1 MRYTGPASDYFEK
14 SIVLDDGKPINWND
28 YHYRELIDMPYIR
41 RMVMRTSRQVGKS
54 IFNCIYCL
62 KLAHIPMFR
71 IIYMAPSQNQ
81 ADEFSKLKFG
91 KILNVNSNMKRLLLS
106 NKSPIAVTRDMKAV
120 SISNDVHIKTFA
132 TGATM
137 KIGYAAD
144 EAGVERVRGGS
155 ADALI
160 KDESQSMMLDLIN
173 PVLDPMLDSSDYHI
187 DINTGTPLDPD
198 DDLCKLFDTTSQHTM
213 VVKCH
218 HCNKYTTLMDL
229 RQVGKETVLC
239 SHCFKPVDIREG
251 KFVPMNPGAP
261 IFGIHFNKLM
271 MPGVVYNPI
280 RYQDLVDKVYAPNRD
295 DNKLYAEQLGVP
307 KGSAGSMLREED
319 VRACQVANL
328 SYSAVGY
335 DDVLKRLPKLTP
347 NQKLVAGIDWG
358 GGAND
363 QNGGDLIGK
372 SHTAFTLNIFT
383 LDGDRIKQRLIYH
396 KLYPLP
402 DVKEAIDDVIS
413 KIRRLPSGSLVGSD
427 FMGGAYANSSIFE
440 IAKKEFAPRNQRLS
454 VLPVRFA
461 QLTSLME
468 PKPAEFRVDVDR
480 NFSISRFIK
489 KKILDHCLELPSSTE
504 QLNEVVDSWMSMK
517 SATSKFEPGAILW
530 VLKKSRSNDI
540 AMAMIAAW
548 ISYCVANNMTG
559 DVML

>member
-1 MRYTGPASDYFEK
+1 MRYSGPASDYFEK

-28 YHYRELIDMPYIR
+28 YHYRELLDMPYIR
-41 RMVMRTSRQVGKS
+41 RLVMRTSRQVGKS

-91 KILNVNSNMKRLLLS
+91 KILNVNANIRRLLLS
-106 NKSPIAVTRDMKAV
+106 NKSPIAVSRGMKAV

-213 VVKCH
+213 VVKCE

-229 RQVGKETVLC
+229 KQVGKETVLC
-239 SHCFKPVDIREG
+239 SHCLKPVDIRKG
-251 KFVPMNPGAP
+251 KFVAMNPGAK

-295 DNKLYAEQLGVP
+295 ENKLYAEQLGIP
-307 KGSAGSMLREED
+307 KGSAASMLREED
-319 VRACQVANL
+319 VKVCQVSGL
-328 SYSAVGY
+328 TYHESMY
-335 DDVLKRLPKLTP
+335 DDVLRKLQRRTP
-347 NQKLVAGIDWG
+347 NQKLVVGIDWG

-363 QNGGDLIGK
+363 QNGGDLVGK
-372 SHTAFTLNIFT
+372 SHTAFTLNLFT
-383 LDGDRIKQRLIYH
+383 VDGDKIKQRLLYH

-402 DVKEAIDDVIS
+402 DVKAAIDDVLS
-413 KIRRLPSGSLVGSD
+413 KVRKLPGGTLVAAD
-427 FMGGAYANSSIFE
+427 YMGGAYANSTIFG
-440 IAKKEFAPRNQRLS
+440 ISKDMAARNSSLS
-454 VLPVRFA
+454 VLNVRFA
-461 QLTSLME
+461 QLTALLD
-468 PKPAEFRVDVDR
+468 PKPGEFRVDVDR
-480 NFSISRFIK
+480 NFVISRYIK
-489 KKILDHCLELPSSTE
+489 KKILDRTLELPSSTD
-504 QLNEVVDSWMSMK
+504 QLTEVTDSWMSMK
-517 SATSKFEPGAILW
+517 SATSKFEPGTILW
-530 VLKKSRSNDI
+530 ILKKSRSNDI

-548 ISYCVANNMTG
+548 VSFCVANNMKG
-559 DVML
+559 DIML

>member
-1 MRYTGPASDYFEK
+1 MRYTGTASDYFEK

-28 YHYRELIDMPYIR
+28 YHYRELLDMPYMR
-41 RMVMRTSRQVGKS
+41 RLVMRTSRQVGKS

-106 NKSPIAVTRDMKAV
+106 NKSPIAVAKDMKAV

-198 DDLCKLFDTTSQHTM
+198 DDLCKLFDSTSQHTM
-213 VVKCH
+213 VVKCG
-218 HCNKYTTLMDL
+218 HCNKYTTFMDL
-229 RQVGKETVLC
+229 KQVGKETVLC
-239 SHCFKPVDIREG
+239 AHCLKPVDIREG
-251 KFVPMNPGAP
+251 KFVPLNPGAP

-280 RYQDLVDKVYAPNRD
+280 RYQDLVDKVYASNRD
-295 DNKLYAEQLGVP
+295 DNKLYAEQLGIP
-307 KGSAGSMLREED
+307 KGSSSSMLREED
-319 VRACQVANL
+319 VRACVVQGL
-328 SYSAVGY
+328 TY
-335 DDVLKRLPKLTP
+335 DEEQYADVLRKLPRPAP
-347 NQKLVAGIDWG
+347 NQQLVVGIDWG

-363 QNGGDLIGK
+363 QNGGDLVGK
-372 SHTAFTLNIFT
+372 SHTAFTLNMFT
-383 LDGDRIKQRLIYH
+383 FDNNRIKQRLLYH

-402 DVKEAIDDVIS
+402 DVKEAIKDVLS
-413 KIRRLPSGSLVGSD
+413 KVRQLPNGVLVAAD
-427 FMGGAYANSSIFE
+427 YMGGAYANSEIFG
-440 IAKKEFAPRNQRLS
+440 IAKDFAGSGKKMS
-454 VLPVRFA
+454 VLNVRFA
-461 QLTSLME
+461 SMVALMD
-468 PKPAEFRVDVDR
+468 PKPAEFRIDVDR
-480 NFSISRFIK
+480 NFVISRFIK
-489 KKILDHCLELPSSTE
+489 KKILDKVMEIPSSTF
-504 QLNEVVDSWMSMK
+504 QQNEVVDSWMSMK
-517 SATSKFEPGAILW
+517 SATSKFNPGEILW
-530 VLKKSRSNDI
+530 ILKKSRSNDI

-548 ISYCVANNMTG
+548 VSYCNFKGLNW
-559 DVML
+559 DIML

>member
-1 MRYTGPASDYFEK
+1 MRYSGPASDYFEK

-28 YHYRELIDMPYIR
+28 YHYRELLDMPYIR
-41 RMVMRTSRQVGKS
+41 RLVMRTSRQVGKS

-91 KILNVNSNMKRLLLS
+91 KILNVNSNMKKLLLS
-106 NKSPIAVTRDMKAV
+106 NKSPIAVAKDMKAV

-213 VVKCH
+213 VVKCE

-229 RQVGKETVLC
+229 KQVGKETVLC
-239 SHCFKPVDIREG
+239 AHCLKPVDIRKG
-251 KFVPMNPGAP
+251 KFVPMNPNGK

-295 DNKLYAEQLGVP
+295 ENKLYAEALGIP
-307 KGSAGSMLREED
+307 RGSASSILREED
-319 VRACQVANL
+319 VRACSSSHITYTDAA
-328 SYSAVGY
+328 YSE
-335 DDVLKRLPKLTP
+335 VLRKLPRMSVNQRL
-347 NQKLVAGIDWG
+347 VVGIDWG

-363 QNGGDLIGK
+363 QNGGDLVGK
-372 SHTAFTLNIFT
+372 SHTAFTLNLFT
-383 LDGDRIKQRLIYH
+383 IDGDKVRQKLLYH
-396 KLYPLP
+396 KLFPLP
-402 DVKEAIDDVIS
+402 DVKAAIDEVLS
-413 KIRRLPSGSLVGSD
+413 KVRQLPSGTLVAAD
-427 FMGGAYANSSIFE
+427 YMGGSYANSTIFG
-440 IAKKEFAPRNQRLS
+440 ISKEMAALKRGSLS
-454 VLPVRFA
+454 VLNVRFA
-461 QLTSLME
+461 SMVALMDFKASE
-468 PKPAEFRVDVDR
+468 YRVDVDR
-480 NFSISRFIK
+480 NFIISRYIK
-489 KKILDHCLELPSSTE
+489 KKILDRCLELPSSDY
-504 QLNEVVDSWMSMK
+504 QLDEVTSSWTSMK
-517 SATSKFEPGAILW
+517 SATSKFNPGEILW
-530 VLKKSRSNDI
+530 ILKKNRSNDI

-548 ISYCVANNMTG
+548 VSFCNSHGVTG
-559 DVML
+559 DIVL

>member
-1 MRYTGPASDYFEK
+1 MRYSGPASDYFEK

-28 YHYRELIDMPYIR
+28 YHYRELLDMPYIR
-41 RMVMRTSRQVGKS
+41 RLVMRTSRQVGKS

-91 KILNVNSNMKRLLLS
+91 KILNVNANIRRLLLS
-106 NKSPIAVTRDMKAV
+106 NKSPIAVSRGMKAV

-213 VVKCH
+213 VVKCE

-229 RQVGKETVLC
+229 KQVGKETVLC
-239 SHCFKPVDIREG
+239 SHCLKPVDIRKG
-251 KFVPMNPGAP
+251 KFVAMNPDAK

-295 DNKLYAEQLGVP
+295 ENKLYAEQLGIP
-307 KGSAGSMLREED
+307 KGSAASMLREDD
-319 VRACQVANL
+319 VKVCQVSGL
-328 SYSAVGY
+328 TYHESMY
-335 DDVLKRLPKLTP
+335 DDVIRKLQRRTP
-347 NQKLVAGIDWG
+347 NQKLVVGIDWG

-363 QNGGDLIGK
+363 QNGGDLVGK
-372 SHTAFTLNIFT
+372 SHTAFTLNLFT
-383 LDGDRIKQRLIYH
+383 VDGDRIKQRLLYH

-402 DVKEAIDDVIS
+402 DVKAAIDDVLS
-413 KIRRLPSGSLVGSD
+413 KVRKLPSGTLVAAD
-427 FMGGAYANSSIFE
+427 YMGGAYANSTIFG
-440 IAKKEFAPRNQRLS
+440 ISKDMAARNSSLS
-454 VLPVRFA
+454 VLNVRFA
-461 QLTSLME
+461 QLTALLD
-468 PKPAEFRVDVDR
+468 PKPGEFRVDVDR
-480 NFSISRFIK
+480 NFVISRYIK
-489 KKILDHCLELPSSTE
+489 KKILDRTLELPGSTE
-504 QLNEVVDSWMSMK
+504 QLTEVTDSWMSMK
-517 SATSKFEPGAILW
+517 SATSKFEPGTILW
-530 VLKKSRSNDI
+530 ILKKSRSNDI

-548 ISYCVANNMTG
+548 VSFCVANNMKG
-559 DVML
+559 DIML

>member
-28 YHYRELIDMPYIR
+28 YHYRELLDMPYIR
-41 RMVMRTSRQVGKS
+41 RLVMRTSRQVGKS

-106 NKSPIAVTRDMKAV
+106 NKSPIAVAKDMKAV

-198 DDLCKLFDTTSQHTM
+198 DDLCKLFDSTSQHTM
-213 VVKCH
+213 VVKCES
-218 HCNKYTTLMDL
+218 CNKYTTLMEL
-229 RQVGKETVLC
+229 KQVGKETVLC
-239 SHCFKPVDIREG
+239 AHCLKPVDIRKG

-280 RYQDLVDKVYAPNRD
+280 RYQDLVDKVYASNRD

-307 KGSAGSMLREED
+307 RGSSASMLREED
-319 VRACQVANL
+319 VRACSVTNL
-328 SYSAVGY
+328 TYTQDAYS
-335 DDVLKRLPKLTP
+335 DVIRKIPRMMP
-347 NQKLVAGIDWG
+347 NQQLVVGIDWG

-363 QNGGDLIGK
+363 QNGGDLVGK
-372 SHTAFTLNIFT
+372 SHTAFTLNLFT
-383 LDGDRIKQRLIYH
+383 FDNDRIKQRLLYH

-402 DVKEAIDDVIS
+402 DVKGAIDDVLS
-413 KIRRLPSGSLVGSD
+413 KIRMVPNNTLIAAD
-427 FMGGAYANSSIFE
+427 YMGGAYANSTIFG
-440 IAKKEFAPRNQRLS
+440 ISRDFAGKGQRLS
-454 VLPVRFA
+454 VLNVRFA
-461 QLTSLME
+461 QMVALME
-468 PKPAEFRVDVDR
+468 PRKEDFRVDVDR
-480 NFSISRFIK
+480 NFIISKFVK
-489 KKILDHCLELPSSTE
+489 KKILDRALELPSSTY
-504 QLNEVVDSWMSMK
+504 QLDEVVDSWTSMK
-517 SATSKFEPGAILW
+517 SATSKFDPGVIMW
-530 VLKKSRSNDI
+530 ILKKSRSNDI

-548 ISYCVANNMTG
+548 VSYCNFKGLNW
-559 DVML
+559 DIML

>member
-1 MRYTGPASDYFEK
+1 MHYSGPASDYFEK

-28 YHYRELIDMPYIR
+28 YHYRELLDMPYIR
-41 RMVMRTSRQVGKS
+41 RLVMRTSRQVGKS

-106 NKSPIAVTRDMKAV
+106 NKSPIAIAPDMKAV

-213 VVKCH
+213 VVKCE

-229 RQVGKETVLC
+229 KQVGKETVLC
-239 SHCFKPVDIREG
+239 AHCLKPVDIRKG
-251 KFVPMNPGAP
+251 KFVPMNPSAK

-295 DNKLYAEQLGVP
+295 ENKLYAEALGIP
-307 KGSAGSMLREED
+307 KGSASSILKEED
-319 VRACQVANL
+319 VLACQSKYITYTED
-328 SYSAVGY
+328 SYP
-335 DDVLKRLPKLTP
+335 DVLRKIPRMST
-347 NQKLVAGIDWG
+347 NQQLVVGIDWG

-363 QNGGDLIGK
+363 QNGGDLVGK

-383 LDGDRIKQRLIYH
+383 YDNGRLKQKLIYH

-402 DVKEAIDDVIS
+402 DVKAAIDDVIA
-413 KIRRLPSGSLVGSD
+413 KIRQLPSGVLVASD
-427 FMGGAYANSSIFE
+427 YMGGSYANSYIHE
-440 IAKKEFAPRNQRLS
+440 IATKEFAPTRKMMN
-454 VLPVRFA
+454 VLHVRFA
-461 QLTSLME
+461 SMVALME
-468 PKPAEFRVDVDR
+468 SKPSEFRVDVDR
-480 NFSISRFIK
+480 NFVISRFIK
-489 KKILDHCLELPSSTE
+489 KKILDRCLELPSSTY
-504 QLNEVVDSWMSMK
+504 QLKEVTDSWTSMK
-517 SATSKFEPGAILW
+517 SATSKFNPGEILW
-530 VLKKSRSNDI
+530 ILKRNRSNDI

-548 ISYCVANNMTG
+548 VSFCNSNKLTG
-559 DVML
+559 DIML

>member
-1 MRYTGPASDYFEK
+1 MRYTGTASDYFEK

-28 YHYRELIDMPYIR
+28 YHYRELLDMPYMR
-41 RMVMRTSRQVGKS
+41 RLVMRTSRQVGKS

-106 NKSPIAVTRDMKAV
+106 NKSPIAVAKDMKAV

-198 DDLCKLFDTTSQHTM
+198 DDLCKLFDSTSQHTM
-213 VVKCH
+213 VVKCS
-218 HCNKYTTLMDL
+218 HCNKYTTFMDL
-229 RQVGKETVLC
+229 KQVGKETVLC
-239 SHCFKPVDIREG
+239 AHCLKPVDIREG
-251 KFVPMNPGAP
+251 KFVPLNPGAP

-280 RYQDLVDKVYAPNRD
+280 RYQDLVDKVYASNRD
-295 DNKLYAEQLGVP
+295 DNKLYAEQLGIP
-307 KGSAGSMLREED
+307 KGSSSSMLREED
-319 VRACQVANL
+319 VRACVVPGL
-328 SYSAVGY
+328 TY
-335 DDVLKRLPKLTP
+335 DEEQYAEVLRKLPRPAP
-347 NQKLVAGIDWG
+347 NQQLVVGIDWG

-363 QNGGDLIGK
+363 QNGGDLVGK
-372 SHTAFTLNIFT
+372 SHTAFTLNMFT
-383 LDGDRIKQRLIYH
+383 FDNNRIKQRLLYH

-402 DVKEAIDDVIS
+402 DVKEAIKDVLS
-413 KIRRLPSGSLVGSD
+413 KVRQLPHGVLVAAD
-427 FMGGAYANSSIFE
+427 YMGGAYANSEIFG
-440 IAKKEFAPRNQRLS
+440 IAKDFAGSGKKMS
-454 VLPVRFA
+454 VLNVRFA
-461 QLTSLME
+461 SMVALMD
-468 PKPAEFRVDVDR
+468 PKPAEFRIDVDR
-480 NFSISRFIK
+480 NFVISRFIK
-489 KKILDHCLELPSSTE
+489 KKILDRVMEIPSSTF
-504 QLNEVVDSWMSMK
+504 QQNEVVDSWMSMK
-517 SATSKFEPGAILW
+517 SATSKFNPGEILW

-548 ISYCVANNMTG
+548 VSYCNFKGLNW
-559 DVML
+559 DIML